1 VDPAHLV
8 PRSRVGPPEGE
19 NAENLVPLCRAHHR
33 AFDAGDLDLLPYLTL
48 AEQGYVAGL
57 VGLVEGIRRMTGE
70 R

>member
-19 NAENLVPLCRAHHR
+19 NAENIVALCRAHHR